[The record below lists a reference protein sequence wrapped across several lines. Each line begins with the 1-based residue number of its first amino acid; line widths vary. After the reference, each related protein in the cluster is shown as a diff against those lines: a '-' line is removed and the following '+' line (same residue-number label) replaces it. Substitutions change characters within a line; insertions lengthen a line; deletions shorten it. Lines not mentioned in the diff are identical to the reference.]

1 MTKFVNPMN
10 GYTEDV
16 TGMSGVWAFVFG
28 VFYFMY
34 KGVWRHVLIQMLA
47 GLVLVSLFGA
57 AATVLLIPL
66 WLGYAVFAKSIV
78 EASYQ
83 RAGYQMETGAPPF
96 TTELTHLAPK
106 PASDELWAK
115 VLAEFDSPE
124 RQSGLWARLLSQSGG
139 DESKAKALYLGE
151 RVKQLDTR

>member
-10 GYTEDV
+10 GYTEEV

-78 EASYQ
+78 EASYGSS
-83 RAGYQMETGAPPF
+83 RSAEGGKACS
-96 TTELTHLAPK
+96 LARYLRYRMASCW
-106 PASDELWAK
+106 PALDI
-115 VLAEFDSPE
+115 D
-124 RQSGLWARLLSQSGG
+124 LSSSTAWRTMIG
-139 DESKAKALYLGE
+139 S
-151 RVKQLDTR
+151 